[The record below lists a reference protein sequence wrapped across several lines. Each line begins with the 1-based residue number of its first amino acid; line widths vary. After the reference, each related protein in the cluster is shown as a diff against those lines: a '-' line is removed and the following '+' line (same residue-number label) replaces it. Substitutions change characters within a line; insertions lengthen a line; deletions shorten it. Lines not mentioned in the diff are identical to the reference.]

1 MDAEQKKA
9 LITARL
15 AERLREVGHRS
26 VYRDVTEIARLI
38 MDGEPTVSLE
48 LTRTHDSTMLH
59 PVRQIGLWETIA
71 PTIDSLAVRDV
82 IEVRL
87 RGHEGEPLSRS
98 VLDEILRGID
108 RVLDSMSGTEPMRL
122 PTSRVHRSTGVW
134 GGGGGGKM
142 MPADYEKDRGG
153 D

>member
-1 MDAEQKKA
+1 MNADEKKA

-15 AERLREVGHRS
+15 AERLREAG
-26 VYRDVTEIARLI
+26 VYSANMPEIAQQI
-38 MDGEPTVSLE
+38 MDGDPPSVAEE
-48 LTRTHDSTMLH
+48 LTRTYDSTTLH
-59 PVRQIGLWETIA
+59 ARRSGLWETIA
-71 PTIDSLAVRDV
+71 PLIDSLAVRDV

-98 VLDEILRGID
+98 VLDEILRGVD
-108 RVLDSMSGTEPMRL
+108 RVLDSMSGTEPMRQ
-122 PTSRVHRSTGVW
+122 PQSRVHRSTGVW

-142 MPADYEKDRGG
+142 MPADYERDRGG